1 MDLNLITHWH
11 PLPGR
16 VIEWGV
22 THASAQRAAE
32 AEIDRELPPTTMQD
46 RHLRR
51 ARVTAE
57 KGDPQ
62 SPWIGIAFDFAGTLD
77 RDAMTRALQRYI
89 RRHDTLHSWFSFEEA
104 TTDAADTSFEVR
116 RHVVPVE
123 SIELEYRVGDDV
135 SESEAI
141 RALVATKFA
150 TETSALQWPAF
161 VFGAVEHHH
170 ADLEADPSFT
180 LFHAVDHAHSD
191 MNSMVL
197 MYAELRQLYA
207 AETTGSHP
215 ELGPA
220 GSYAQFGRVER
231 ERTTELTM
239 QSPEVHQWLGYLMR
253 SGGSF
258 PGFPLPLGAEDAPK
272 PAIGSRFDLADDIEC
287 EKFGAVCKANGANF
301 IGGMFTALAIAEF
314 ELAGRDKYIALSP
327 VSTRTETDSFAQG
340 WYINLIPVG
349 IDVDDKRR
357 FTELAKLGQQGY
369 HDGKALL
376 DVSVQQV
383 IDLVLSSLAESDS
396 APGGLSK
403 TLTPPPI
410 VSYIDGRRMPDPYSY
425 AETKATG
432 IVGGKETQI
441 ASMWINRMH
450 TGTWIAVSHP
460 DTPIAHESATRFAEH
475 VSKIIKTVAAQGD
488 YSFVAPE
495 GVA

>member
-1 MDLNLITHWH
+1 M
-11 PLPGR
+11 
-16 VIEWGV
+16 
-22 THASAQRAAE
+22 
-32 AEIDRELPPTTMQD
+32 
-46 RHLRR
+46 
-51 ARVTAE
+51 
-57 KGDPQ
+57 
-62 SPWIGIAFDFAGTLD
+62 
-77 RDAMTRALQRYI
+77 
-89 RRHDTLHSWFSFEEA
+89 
-104 TTDAADTSFEVR
+104 
-116 RHVVPVE
+116 PVE
-123 SIELEYRVGDDV
+123 SIELRYRVGDDV

-287 EKFGAVCKANGANF
+287 ERSVRFVKP
-301 IGGMFTALAIAEF
+301 TAPTSSAEC
-314 ELAGRDKYIALSP
+314 SP
-327 VSTRTETDSFAQG
+327 RSRLRNSNSPDATSTS
-340 WYINLIPVG
+340 PS
-349 IDVDDKRR
+349 RR
-357 FTELAKLGQQGY
+357 
-369 HDGKALL
+369 
-376 DVSVQQV
+376 S
-383 IDLVLSSLAESDS
+383 
-396 APGGLSK
+396 
-403 TLTPPPI
+403 
-410 VSYIDGRRMPDPYSY
+410 
-425 AETKATG
+425 
-432 IVGGKETQI
+432 
-441 ASMWINRMH
+441 
-450 TGTWIAVSHP
+450 
-460 DTPIAHESATRFAEH
+460 AHEPRPTRLRRAGT
-475 VSKIIKTVAAQGD
+475 ST
-488 YSFVAPE
+488 
-495 GVA
+495 

>member
-1 MDLNLITHWH
+1 
-11 PLPGR
+11 
-16 VIEWGV
+16 
-22 THASAQRAAE
+22 
-32 AEIDRELPPTTMQD
+32 
-46 RHLRR
+46 
-51 ARVTAE
+51 
-57 KGDPQ
+57 
-62 SPWIGIAFDFAGTLD
+62 
-77 RDAMTRALQRYI
+77 
-89 RRHDTLHSWFSFEEA
+89 
-104 TTDAADTSFEVR
+104 
-116 RHVVPVE
+116 
-123 SIELEYRVGDDV
+123 
-135 SESEAI
+135 
-141 RALVATKFA
+141 
-150 TETSALQWPAF
+150 
-161 VFGAVEHHH
+161 
-170 ADLEADPSFT
+170 
-180 LFHAVDHAHSD
+180 
-191 MNSMVL
+191 
-197 MYAELRQLYA
+197 
-207 AETTGSHP
+207 
-215 ELGPA
+215 
-220 GSYAQFGRVER
+220 
-231 ERTTELTM
+231 M

-272 PAIGSRFDLADDIEC
+272 PAIGSRFDLADDNEC
-287 EKFGAVCKANGANF
+287 ERFGAVCKANGANF
-301 IGGMFTALAIAEF
+301 IGGIFTALAIAEF

-327 VSTRTETDSFAQG
+327 VSTRTEADSFAQG

-488 YSFVAPE
+488 YSFSAPE
-495 GVA
+495 GAS